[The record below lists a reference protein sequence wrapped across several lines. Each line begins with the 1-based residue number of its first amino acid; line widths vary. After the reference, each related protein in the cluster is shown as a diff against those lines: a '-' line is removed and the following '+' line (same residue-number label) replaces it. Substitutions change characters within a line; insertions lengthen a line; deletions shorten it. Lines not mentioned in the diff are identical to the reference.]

1 LSNHPEKNAIREK
14 INKSCKETLIKMTQ
28 EERKQKYGRSGE
40 KNGMYG
46 KIHTDE
52 VRKKFQ
58 KLIKVDNRII
68 KEKNYQI
75 KQNKRFLKQQNL
87 KLEKKMLF
95 MEKTILKNQYKKLK
109 KKIKV
114 DFLQIQQKFQLT
126 EIFIYQ

>member
-1 LSNHPEKNAIREK
+1 
-14 INKSCKETLIKMTQ
+14 MTQ

-87 KLEKKMLF
+87 KL
-95 MEKTILKNQYKKLK
+95 K